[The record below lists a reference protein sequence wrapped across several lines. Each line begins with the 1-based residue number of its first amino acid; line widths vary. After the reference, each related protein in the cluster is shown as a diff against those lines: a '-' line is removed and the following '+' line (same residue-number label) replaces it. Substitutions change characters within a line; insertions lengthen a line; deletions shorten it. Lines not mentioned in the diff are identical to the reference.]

1 MLTPPQ
7 TMQDVLEILAR
18 IEKQQQEILSRLTPK
33 ASRKYLTVEEAAGRL
48 DRSAWTV
55 RQLCNLGQIRA
66 VKGED
71 KTWRIPADEVARL
84 EEEGAPK
91 LPKAKTPAPFPPSS
105 RRGKGGGNDASL
117 LRSHAP
123 SMSL

>member
-1 MLTPPQ
+1 
-7 TMQDVLEILAR
+7 MQDVLEILAR

-55 RQLCNLGQIRA
+55 RQLCNLGLIRA
-66 VKGED
+66 VKAED

-91 LPKAKTPAPFPPSS
+91 LPTAKTPAPFLPSAH
-105 RRGKGGGNDASL
+105 RGKGDGNDAAL
-117 LRSHAP
+117 LRSDAP
-123 SMSL
+123 STSL

>member
-55 RQLCNLGQIRA
+55 RA
-66 VKGED
+66 VVQPG
-71 KTWRIPADEVARL
+71 ADTRRQGRRQDLAD
-84 EEEGAPK
+84 
-91 LPKAKTPAPFPPSS
+91 S
-105 RRGKGGGNDASL
+105 R
-117 LRSHAP
+117 
-123 SMSL
+123 

>member
-55 RQLCNLGQIRA
+55 RQLCNLGLIRA

-91 LPKAKTPAPFPPSS
+91 LPTAKTPAPFLPSA
-105 RRGKGGGNDASL
+105 RRGKGDGNDAAL
-117 LRSHAP
+117 LRSDAP
-123 SMSL
+123 STSL